1 MECNEDNRGK
11 MNYDTFLL
19 NGTQTDVIGFC
30 IKQGESFK
38 WMYLSGATNL
48 TAGNTSIFGQ

>member
-1 MECNEDNRGK
+1 

-19 NGTQTDVIGFC
+19 NGTQTNVIGFC

-48 TAGNTSIFGQ
+48 TAGNTTFGQ

>member
-19 NGTQTDVIGFC
+19 NGTQTNVIGFC

-48 TAGNTSIFGQ
+48 TAGNTTFGQ